1 MEKLFT
7 ERYKIKNKI
16 DYNIVTKFLYNLYKN
31 MINSGKANILY
42 DKKNKIV
49 IFNYL
54 ALKSFDDLQKE
65 YVNPEKI

>member
-7 ERYKIKNKI
+7 EHYKIKNKI